1 MELSRVDRDVGKA
14 GTAGAGSGKGGGAL
28 DLDSDSR
35 RDARRNKLRCGVS
48 STVAAIV
55 LDFDERAATTTLQL
69 CPSST
74 VLLRWTAVRAATG
87 QTNERSTNFT
97 TPN

>member
-1 MELSRVDRDVGKA
+1 MELSRADSDVSKA
-14 GTAGAGSGKGGGAL
+14 GTAGTGSGKGGGAL

-55 LDFDERAATTTLQL
+55 LDFDERATTLQL

-87 QTNERSTNFT
+87 QTNERSTDFI